1 MVILA
6 LISVAIMLLVG
17 VIAFGTAVD
26 SSGAS
31 GQVFTD
37 IVGIV
42 NTSFELTAFVPLV
55 LIVGLFI
62 STLGVL
68 AQR

>member
-31 GQVFTD
+31 GPVFSD

-42 NTSFELTAFVPLV
+42 NTSFELTAFIPLI

-62 STLGVL
+62 TTLGVL
-68 AQR
+68 AQQ

>member
-42 NTSFELTAFVPLV
+42 NTSFELTVFIPLI

-62 STLGVL
+62 TTLGVL
-68 AQR
+68 AQQ